1 MKKYIIKPEY
11 LSLYGDQAN
20 AYTVITEDEVARLS
34 KDWET
39 PVDEILEQLIEDDSD
54 NHGWRL
60 IYRLP
65 GCGMTREQIN
75 QLISFDNGDP
85 EEFFPTDE
93 DYQASIREG
102 FVKTDGYYTTVWADD

>member
-1 MKKYIIKPEY
+1 MKKFIIKPDY
-11 LSLYGDQAN
+11 IHLFGDHAN
-20 AYTVITEDEVARLS
+20 AYTVITEDEVVRLS
-34 KDWET
+34 RDWET

-54 NHGWRL
+54 NHAWRL

-85 EEFFPTDE
+85 DEFFPTDE
-93 DYQASIREG
+93 DYQAAIRDG